1 MDDDWEIPNAL
12 QPDPVDYGF
21 DLRPRLDA
29 VVAVKS
35 LIPPDAF
42 TAPTLGVEREGS
54 AVLIDAPN
62 GRGGLF
68 LTIGYLITEAE
79 TIWLTANNGR
89 VVQGHALAV
98 DPETGF
104 GLIQALGRLDGIMP
118 MELGDSHSLKS
129 GDPMILAAA
138 GGTSHAVAA
147 RVAARQPFA
156 GYWEYILEEAI
167 FSAPAH
173 PHWGGAACIG
183 GDGRL
188 MGVGSLILQQGEP
201 GGRRLDLNMV
211 VPIQELTPILPALLR
226 QGRSDRPPLPW
237 LGLLAMEEEEGVSVG
252 SVTRGAPA
260 DLAGVRPKDRILA
273 VGGEGVTDLATLW
286 RAVRAQG
293 NAGVPVPLRLE
304 RGTRVVNLTL
314 MSSER
319 RKFLKAP
326 RLH

>member
-1 MDDDWEIPNAL
+1 MDDDWEVPDAL
-12 QPDPVDYGF
+12 QPDPADYGF
-21 DLRPRLDA
+21 DLRARLDA
-29 VVAVKS
+29 VVAVKA
-35 LIPPDAF
+35 LIPGDAF
-42 TAPTLGVEREGS
+42 TAQTLGVEREGS
-54 AVLIDAPN
+54 AVLIEAPN

-79 TIWLTANNGR
+79 TIWLTANSGR
-89 VVQGHALAV
+89 VVQGHALAI
-98 DPETGF
+98 DAETGF
-104 GLIQALGRLDGIMP
+104 GLIQALGRLDGISP
-118 MELGDSHSLKS
+118 IELGDSRGLKS
-129 GDPMILAAA
+129 GDAMILGAA
-138 GGTSHAVAA
+138 GGQPHAVAA

-183 GDGRL
+183 MDGRL
-188 MGVGSLILQQGEP
+188 LGIGSLILQQGEP
-201 GGRRLDLNMV
+201 GGKRLDLNMV
-211 VPIQELTPILPALLR
+211 VPIQELTPILPSLLR

-237 LGLLAMEEEEGVSVG
+237 LGMLAVEEEEGVSVG

-273 VGGEGVTDLATLW
+273 VGGEGVNDLASLW

-304 RGTRVVNLTL
+304 RGTRVMNLTL

-319 RKFLKAP
+319 RLFLKAP

>member
-1 MDDDWEIPNAL
+1 MDDDWEVPDAL
-12 QPDPVDYGF
+12 QPDPADYGF
-21 DLRPRLDA
+21 DLRTRLDA
-29 VVAVKS
+29 VVAVKA

-42 TAPTLGVEREGS
+42 TAQTLGVEREGS
-54 AVLIDAPN
+54 AVLIDAK
-62 GRGGLF
+62 GLF
-68 LTIGYLITEAE
+68 LTIGYLVTEAE

-98 DPETGF
+98 DVETGF
-104 GLIQALGRLDGIMP
+104 GLIQALGQLDGIAP
-118 MELGDSHSLKS
+118 IELGDSRGLKS
-129 GDPMILAAA
+129 GDGMILGAS
-138 GGTSHAVAA
+138 GGQPHAVAA

-183 GDGRL
+183 MDGRL
-188 MGVGSLILQQGEP
+188 MGIGSLILQQGEP
-201 GGRRLDLNMV
+201 GGKRLDLNMV

-237 LGLLAMEEEEGVSVG
+237 LGLLAVEEDEGVSVG

-260 DLAGVRPKDRILA
+260 DLAGIKPKDRILSVDGAA
-273 VGGEGVTDLATLW
+273 VSDLATLW
-286 RAVRAQG
+286 RAVRAVG
-293 NAGVPVPLRLE
+293 NAGVPVPLQVE
-304 RGTRVVNLTL
+304 RGSRVMKLTL

-319 RKFLKAP
+319 RLFLKAP

>member
-1 MDDDWEIPNAL
+1 MDDEWEVPDAL
-12 QPDPVDYGF
+12 QPDPADYGF
-21 DLRPRLDA
+21 DLRARLDA
-29 VVAVKS
+29 VVALKG

-42 TAPTLGVEREGS
+42 TAQTLGIEREGS
-54 AVLIDAPN
+54 AVLIDQK
-62 GRGGLF
+62 GLF

-89 VVQGHALAV
+89 VVQAHALAV
-98 DPETGF
+98 DAETGF
-104 GLIQALGRLDGIMP
+104 GVVQALGKLDGIEP
-118 MELGDSHSLKS
+118 IELGDSRGLKS
-129 GDPMILAAA
+129 GDAMVLGAS
-138 GGTSHAVAA
+138 GGQGHAVAA

-183 GDGRL
+183 MDGRL
-188 MGVGSLILQQGEP
+188 LGIGSLILQQGEP
-201 GGRRLDLNMV
+201 GGKRLDLNMV

-237 LGLLAMEEEEGVSVG
+237 LGLLAVEEEEGVSVG

-260 DLAGVRPKDRILA
+260 DQAGVRPKDRILS
-273 VGGEGVTDLATLW
+273 VGGEPVTDLATLW

-293 NAGVPVPLRLE
+293 NAGAPVALQLE
-304 RGTRVVNLTL
+304 RGTRVLKLTL

-319 RKFLKAP
+319 RLFLKAP